1 MNTSITSARQ
11 HHHGR
16 DRLQGIMLMIAAVF
30 VFAIMDASLKRLSSR
45 YGMFQVSCMRCF
57 SSLLFLMV
65 PVIWRGSYGQLRMR
79 SPLLHLVRAV
89 VGVGML
95 ASFVYA
101 VNRLS
106 LGETYAVCLC
116 APLLMTALSVPF
128 HGERVPGR
136 RWAAIALGLAGVMLI
151 LRPSGAGFRS
161 LAAVLA
167 AFLCALCYA
176 LGALTVRTMSRTN
189 SSTGLVFWFLVLAGG
204 STAIM
209 SINDWQSIPSSD
221 WGWLAVVGLSGA
233 LGQYW
238 ITDAFRLAPPSV
250 VGPFE
255 YTSILWAFAI
265 DWVFWSAKPTTGLVT
280 GATVV
285 IASGV
290 FVILDER
297 RLAQLALNPA
307 SPPP

>member
-1 MNTSITSARQ
+1 MQTFHRHHARE
-11 HHHGR
+11 
-16 DRLQGIMLMIAAVF
+16 RLQGITLMIAAVF
-30 VFAIMDASLKRLSSR
+30 VFAIMDAALKRLSSQ
-45 YGMFQVSCMRCF
+45 YGMFQVSSMRCF
-57 SSLLFLMV
+57 SSLLFLIV
-65 PVIWRGSYGQLRMR
+65 TVVWRGSYAQLRMR
-79 SPLLHLVRAV
+79 SPLLHLVRTVA
-89 VGVGML
+89 GVGML
-95 ASFVYA
+95 ASFVFA
-101 VNRLS
+101 VHRLS
-106 LGETYAVCLC
+106 MGETYAVCLC
-116 APLLMTALSVPF
+116 APLLMTALSVPI

-136 RWAAIALGLAGVMLI
+136 RWLAIALGLAGVLLI
-151 LRPSGAGFRS
+151 LRPSADGFRS

-167 AFLCALCYA
+167 AALCALCYA
-176 LGALTVRTMSRTN
+176 LGALTVRTMGRTN
-189 SSTGLVFWFLVLAGG
+189 TSTGMVFWFLVLVGS

-209 SINDWQSIPSSD
+209 SIGDWRPIPSRD

-238 ITDAFRLAPPSV
+238 VTDAFRRAPPSV

-265 DWVFWSAKPTTGLVT
+265 DWIFWSAKPTTGLVT
-280 GATVV
+280 GASIV

-297 RLAQLALNPA
+297 RLAQLAMTPA